1 MYKGVVIGVSVL
13 VVLSIVPAAAVGATT
28 VDLTDSEDDELV
40 DTCILT
46 GDCADGSSDGG
57 ETGESSDDGTSTG
70 GDGETDDT
78 VEETASTDQ
87 STSEDAESSAT
98 DDAGPVTETV
108 SGDTAAA
115 GTADNDSDLAAV
127 DACADAAGSECEGGD
142 GDEVVHADACLEL
155 AGQDLFGNLAVND
168 SLVDRAD
175 LGQTCPTAADDDGNE
190 TSPVPDN
197 PVTSALDNRSA
208 DNESDLLEADVC
220 VDADGSNCEGGEDDD
235 VLHAYTCLEPLGE
248 DVLANLIVDEDGLRN
263 ATVDPECPADES
275 GGDGD
280 DGDDGD
286 GDDGDGDDGDGDD
299 GDGDNGDGDDG
310 DGDDGD
316 GGDGGDG
323 DDGDGTDGGDG
334 DDGGDDTDG
343 GDGTGGGDGGDGD
356 GGDGA
361 SGGQGSG
368 GSGSGDGSGGGGAGT
383 GGDGAGVGDVENV
396 TVVESSIEPGTVGVG
411 DPVYG
416 NTTIE
421 NTADDGAATVVVTMT
436 VDGGTVATETVDVPA
451 GETRTVSLVHAF
463 DAPGEYDVA
472 IEGGPE
478 RTVTVTD
485 ADATSTPVQGS
496 TLLGSTFGGS
506 WVYLLLLALAAVV
519 LISGIRILRE

>member
-1 MYKGVVIGVSVL
+1 MYKGVVIAVSVL
-13 VVLSIVPAAAVGATT
+13 VVLSIVPSAAVGAST
-28 VDLTDSEDDELV
+28 VDLTDSDDDELV

-46 GDCADGSSDGG
+46 GDCEDGSSDGG
-57 ETGESSDDGTSTG
+57 ETGESSDDGTSTD

-78 VEETASTDQ
+78 VAETASTDQ
-87 STSEDAESSAT
+87 STSDDAESSAT
-98 DDAGPVTETV
+98 DVDAGAVTETV
-108 SGDTAAA
+108 LGDTKAA
-115 GTADNDSDLAAV
+115 GTADDDSDLAAV

-175 LGQTCPTAADDDGNE
+175 VGQTCPTAADDDGNE

-197 PVTSALDNRSA
+197 PVTSALDNRSS

-220 VDADGSNCEGGEDDD
+220 IDADGSNCEGGEDDD
-235 VLHAYTCLEPLGE
+235 VVHAYACLEPLGE

-263 ATVDPECPADES
+263 ATVETECPADES

-280 DGDDGD
+280 DGDG
-286 GDDGDGDDGDGDD
+286 
-299 GDGDNGDGDDG
+299 G

-323 DDGDGTDGGDG
+323 TDGGDG
-334 DDGGDDTDG
+334 
-343 GDGTGGGDGGDGD
+343 GDGTDGGDGGDGD
-356 GGDGA
+356 GGDGDGDGGDDA
-361 SGGQGSG
+361 SGGQGSD

-436 VDGGTVATETVDVPA
+436 VDGATVATETVDVPA

-472 IEGGPE
+472 IEGGSE

-485 ADATSTPVQGS
+485 AGATSTPVQGS